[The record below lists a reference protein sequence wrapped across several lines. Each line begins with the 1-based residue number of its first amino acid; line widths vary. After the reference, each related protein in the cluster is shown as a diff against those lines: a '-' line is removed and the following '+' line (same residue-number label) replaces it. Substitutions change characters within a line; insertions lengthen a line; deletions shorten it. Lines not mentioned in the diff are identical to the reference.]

1 MSAHGASMPHP
12 VGLLG
17 RSAHRPCQAGRAGQP
32 DVPAVPVPVTSPYWR
47 VVSTRRAPVS
57 ASPGIRRAAVL
68 GKPVQHSLSPVL
80 HGAAYVAL
88 GLEGWHYD
96 RHECGEDELAGFVAG
111 LGPEWAGLSLT
122 MPLKRVALDV
132 ADEVTP
138 AAAAIGAANTLVLR
152 GATGGGTLA
161 DNTDV
166 VGIVQA
172 LREVGVARVE
182 RAVVLG
188 AGGTAKA
195 ALAALRA
202 LGEVAPTVLV
212 RNDARAG
219 ELRATAERLG
229 VHPTILGGVPDRP
242 LPEADVVISTLPGG
256 GADPYA
262 GTAWRAGTVV
272 MDVVYDPWPTP
283 FAASAVA
290 AGCRVA
296 NGLDVLL
303 HQAVDQ
309 VTLMTGRAGPV
320 EDMRA
325 ALAAALRA
333 RG

>member
-1 MSAHGASMPHP
+1 VSQQQQLEP
-12 VGLLG
+12 
-17 RSAHRPCQAGRAGQP
+17 RET
-32 DVPAVPVPVTSPYWR
+32 TSP
-47 VVSTRRAPVS
+47 VVL
-57 ASPGIRRAAVL
+57 RRAAVL

-80 HGAAYVAL
+80 HGAAYAAL

-96 RHECGEDELAGFVAG
+96 RHECGEAELAGFVAG
-111 LGPEWAGLSLT
+111 LGPEWVGLSLT

-138 AAAAIGAANTLVLR
+138 LAAAVGAANTLVLH
-152 GATGGGTLA
+152 GAAGGGVLA

-166 VGIVQA
+166 AGIIEA
-172 LREVGVARVE
+172 LREIGVRRVE

-188 AGGTAKA
+188 AGGTAQA
-195 ALAALRA
+195 ALAALRT
-202 LGEVAPTVLV
+202 LGETGPSVLV
-212 RNDARAG
+212 RDPARTT

-229 VHPTILGGVPDRP
+229 VRPTIVGGVPDRP
-242 LPEADVVISTLPGG
+242 LPDADVVISTLPGG
-256 GADPYA
+256 AADAYT
-262 GTAWRAGTVV
+262 GTAWAPGTVV

-283 FAASAVA
+283 LAASAQA
-290 AGCRVA
+290 AGCRVV

-309 VTLMTGRAGPV
+309 VALMTGRAGPV
-320 EDMRA
+320 EDMRT